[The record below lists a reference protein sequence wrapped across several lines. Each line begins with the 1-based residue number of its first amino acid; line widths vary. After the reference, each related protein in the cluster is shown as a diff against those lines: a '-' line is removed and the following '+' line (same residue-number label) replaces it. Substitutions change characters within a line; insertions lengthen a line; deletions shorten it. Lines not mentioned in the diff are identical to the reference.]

1 MKAIKF
7 ITKIILAATLAVAAA
22 ACGQRKASKEAA
34 QEPAPQ
40 PTTADLCLAAVNK
53 YLTEQIGSNYPDA
66 QYCIT
71 YSNYTDID
79 ESNPSDIQ
87 ILGDFWVEKYNL
99 QADTLMFTAGGD
111 HPGKMHLSKDAQ
123 GSYQVTAFDQVGD
136 GSTFLPTAKAI
147 FGPKFDAF
155 SQALSNDSLK
165 QETRRKAVGK
175 YVKANNIAAK
185 FYKDYGWPAIS
196 ID

>member
-99 QADTLMFTAGGD
+99 QADTLMF
-111 HPGKMHLSKDAQ
+111 
-123 GSYQVTAFDQVGD
+123 
-136 GSTFLPTAKAI
+136 
-147 FGPKFDAF
+147 
-155 SQALSNDSLK
+155 
-165 QETRRKAVGK
+165 
-175 YVKANNIAAK
+175 
-185 FYKDYGWPAIS
+185 
-196 ID
+196 